1 MLAGVRRSV
10 SRRGRSPRARARPAP
25 IAMSPARPVARPP
38 IAPSR
43 ARRLDGTLRW
53 RCDLG
58 VSVMGGRLAVGR
70 AGRMCG
76 TVARRRPATS
86 AGCSDRIGVPVIPA
100 NRHRVAPV
108 DREGRA
114 AGLLRAVER
123 GIGVGHQPVGAWPC
137 PIGRRSPRYR
147 WRPIP
152 GRPLPSNGIGRSIL
166 RIRRSTGRRWPP
178 PRRCRATRRGTRP
191 RPRAPP
197 CPARAGPPRRIFE
210 TSLSTWSPAAW
221 PWVSFTSLK
230 KSRSRCRSANSAFGS
245 SSRRRNSVSIA
256 RRLASPSTDRSAPG
270 ARPFRARRTGGPSAA
285 ATGAR

>member
-1 MLAGVRRSV
+1 MCAASRSRARMAASSGGSMSPVSIDMSCPSFIAAPRICDRRSAIRSMLAGVRRSV

-86 AGCSDRIGVPVIPA
+86 AGCSDRIGVPVA
-100 NRHRVAPV
+100 RRRHRVAPV

-123 GIGVGHQPVGAWPC
+123 GIGVGHQPVGTWPFRV
-137 PIGRRSPRYR
+137 GRGHRDTR
-147 WRPIP
+147 WRPIR
-152 GRPLPSNGIGRSIL
+152 GKCVPSNGIGRSICG
-166 RIRRSTGRRWPP
+166 SGGTTGRRWPP
-178 PRRCRATRRGTRP
+178 PRRCRAGRRGTRP
-191 RPRAPP
+191 RPPAPP
-197 CPARAGPPRRIFE
+197 CPARAGPPAGSSKPRSAHGRRRRGHGCR
-210 TSLSTWSPAAW
+210 SPA
-221 PWVSFTSLK
+221 
-230 KSRSRCRSANSAFGS
+230 
-245 SSRRRNSVSIA
+245 
-256 RRLASPSTDRSAPG
+256 
-270 ARPFRARRTGGPSAA
+270 
-285 ATGAR
+285 